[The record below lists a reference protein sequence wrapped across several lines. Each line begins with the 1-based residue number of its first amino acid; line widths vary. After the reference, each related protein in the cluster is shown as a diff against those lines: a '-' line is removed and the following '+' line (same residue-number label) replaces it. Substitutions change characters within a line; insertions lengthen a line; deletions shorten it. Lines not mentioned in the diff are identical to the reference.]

1 MIWCYTAVL
10 ILSAFFIFGCYL
22 YCIMYPTRN
31 PIDKQV
37 KRLTISTFL
46 AVGSY
51 AAAIL
56 LTNEFISLFMFGVFH
71 FLVDAVMFLMLD
83 FVRRFTGIPARN
95 PKEQRVLMIS
105 TAVDGTLLVLNLFL
119 NIMFRI
125 GTYDENGKHYHYV
138 LDRGLA
144 YFYHLLLLYFM
155 ALLVLSVLAR
165 KIISSPKIYK
175 VKYGGILAVLL
186 VTIVFHAVYM
196 NSPLKFDISVL
207 FYPVLAFLVCFF
219 SLVYIPRGL
228 LESLLFFTIAG
239 MKDGIICMDIDGRCV
254 YANNTARQFCEN
266 GTDLG
271 IIERQ
276 VQKWLAE
283 MHLSDDI
290 EKSQWETQRTV
301 AGSELYY
308 NISFQK
314 IYDKEMNY
322 LGCFFFIHDRTDE
335 FSKLEAERYR
345 ASHDTLT
352 GIPNRDD
359 FYARTRERID
369 SETNRTFFIVCTD
382 VKNFKI
388 INDVFGVDAGDRLL
402 KKLAQ
407 ITRNLA
413 VSKCEYGRLSGDR
426 FALCM
431 PTERFNEEHILRE
444 YSAVSGFLDALSEGT
459 FKVHVHIGV
468 YEVIDRSLRISVMCD
483 RANLA
488 IKSIKDSYENMVAY
502 YDGRMRVNYM
512 NEQKVIGEFEDALHS
527 GQFRLFIQ
535 PQVGVDGRIRGGE
548 ALVRWIRPDQEG
560 GRKTP
565 PSVFIPI
572 LEHTGL
578 IARLDIYI
586 WETACQILS
595 RWRKAGKPYFYLAV
609 NISQKD
615 FDMID
620 VYGIITG
627 LCRKYTVPPS
637 CLHLEITETAIMNK
651 PESQLDL
658 IELFRKAGFIIEIDD
673 FGSGY
678 SSLNTLKDMSV
689 DVLKIDMGFLS
700 DTGHKQRSQE
710 ILKMVISLAKTLKL
724 EVITE
729 GVEDKEQVDFLT
741 EYGCDVFQ
749 GYYFARPM
757 PADEFERDYLGRRF
771 NM

>member
-1 MIWCYTAVL
+1 MIWCYTVVL
-10 ILSAFFIFGCYL
+10 ILSALFILGCYI

-37 KRLTISTFL
+37 KRLTISTSL

-56 LTNEFISLFMFGVFH
+56 LKNDGLSLFMFGVYH
-71 FLVDAVMFLMLD
+71 FLVCAVMFLMLD
-83 FVRRFTGIPARN
+83 FVRRLTGIPARN
-95 PKEQRVLMIS
+95 PREKRLLLFACAGDVL
-105 TAVDGTLLVLNLFL
+105 LLLLNLFV
-119 NIMFRI
+119 NVMFRSEPLYDSS
-125 GTYDENGKHYHYV
+125 GTRFHHV
-138 LDRGLA
+138 ADRGFA
-144 YFYHLLLLYFM
+144 YFYHLLLIYFM
-155 ALLVLSVLAR
+155 AMLIMSVLAR
-165 KIISSPKIYK
+165 KIISSPRIYK
-175 VKYGGILAVLL
+175 VKYGGILFVLFI
-186 VTIVFHAVYM
+186 TICSHALYM
-196 NSPLKFDISVL
+196 NRSLLFDYSVL
-207 FYPVLAFLVCFF
+207 FYPAIAFLVCFF

-228 LESLLFFTIAG
+228 LESLLFFTISG
-239 MKDGIICMDIDGRCV
+239 MNDGIICMDIDGRCV
-254 YANNTARQFCEN
+254 YANNTARKFCEN
-266 GTDLG
+266 GSDLG
-271 IIERQ
+271 IIEKQ
-276 VQKWLAE
+276 VQKWIIEKDLI
-283 MHLSDDI
+283 DNT
-290 EKSQWETQRTV
+290 EKSQWESQRTV
-301 AGSELYY
+301 SGSERYY
-308 NISFQK
+308 NVSFQK

-335 FSKLEAERYR
+335 YSKLEAERYR
-345 ASHDTLT
+345 ASHDILT

-359 FYARTRERID
+359 FYTRARNRID
-369 SETNRTFFIVCTD
+369 TETDKTFFIVCTD

-388 INDVFGVDAGDRLL
+388 INDVFGVNAGDRLL

-407 ITRNLA
+407 ITKNLA

-468 YEVIDRSLRISVMCD
+468 YEVTDRSLRISVMCD

-502 YDGRMRVNYM
+502 YDNRMRVNYM
-512 NEQKVIGEFEDALHS
+512 NEQKVIGEFEEALHS
-527 GQFRLFIQ
+527 GQFRIFIQ
-535 PQVGVDGRIRGGE
+535 PQVAVDGRICGGE
-548 ALVRWIRPDQEG
+548 ALVRWVHPEDG
-560 GRKTP
+560 KKAA
-565 PSVFIPI
+565 PSTFIPI

-578 IARLDIYI
+578 IARLDIFI

-595 RWRKAGKPYFYLAV
+595 RWRKAGMDNFYLAV

-627 LCRKYTVPPS
+627 LCRKYYIPTS
-637 CLHLEITETAIMNK
+637 CLHLEITETAIMDK

-678 SSLNTLKDMSV
+678 SSLNTLKDMTV

-700 DTGHKQRSQE
+700 ETANKKRSHE
-710 ILKMVISLAKTLKL
+710 ILKMVISLAKTLEL

-729 GVEDKEQVDFLT
+729 GVEDKEQVDYLT
-741 EYGCDVFQ
+741 EYGCDIFQ
-749 GYYFARPM
+749 GYYFAKPM